1 MRHEGDVISDDLLAP
16 AAGARAP
23 RVLLAEDDQELRW
36 LIANS
41 LRGEGFEVL
50 EAEDGLELI
59 DRVGASLLDTL
70 ELDAIDLIVSD
81 VRLPGW
87 TGLEVLAGL
96 NSAGC
101 HTPVVLITAFGDAEV
116 HAAGKR
122 LGAAAVLDKPFDL
135 SELSSLAARLLQPKS
150 PDPYRRNRQAERP
163 KL

>member
-1 MRHEGDVISDDLLAP
+1 MRYEGDVISDDPLLPTAVR
-16 AAGARAP
+16 AR

-36 LIANS
+36 LIAHA
-41 LRGEGFEVL
+41 LRSDGFEVL
-50 EAEDGLELI
+50 EVEDGLALL
-59 DRVGASLLDTL
+59 DRVGVSLLDTL

-81 VRLPGW
+81 VRMPGW

-101 HTPVVLITAFGDAEV
+101 RTPVVLITAFGDPEV

-135 SELSSLAARLLQPKS
+135 NELSSLAARLLDPKS
-150 PDPYRRNRQAERP
+150 SAQKGWERRAPRP
-163 KL
+163 KD

>member
-1 MRHEGDVISDDLLAP
+1 MRYEGDVISDDPLSPTAQR
-16 AAGARAP
+16 AR

-36 LIANS
+36 LIAHA
-41 LRGEGFEVL
+41 LRSAGFEVL
-50 EAEDGLELI
+50 EVADGLALL
-59 DRVGASLLDTL
+59 DKVGVSLLDTL

-81 VRLPGW
+81 VRMPGW

-101 HTPVVLITAFGDAEV
+101 HTPMVLITAFGDPEV

-135 SELSSLAARLLQPKS
+135 NELSSLAARLLDPKS
-150 PDPYRRNRQAERP
+150 PAPQRWDRQAQRP
-163 KL
+163 KG

>member
-1 MRHEGDVISDDLLAP
+1 LLPLAT
-16 AAGARAP
+16 RIR

-36 LIANS
+36 LIAHS
-41 LRGEGFEVL
+41 LRNDGFEVL
-50 EAEDGLELI
+50 EVADGLELL

-81 VRLPGW
+81 VRMPGW

-96 NSAGC
+96 SSAGC
-101 HTPVVLITAFGDAEV
+101 QTPVVLITAFGDAEV

-135 SELSSLAARLLQPKS
+135 NELSSLAARLLDPKS
-150 PDPYRRNRQAERP
+150 PAPSRWDQQAPRP
-163 KL
+163 RD